1 MSLYVYAADII
12 SRQQFQN
19 KILAGKELK
28 VTILHFLGAGG
39 TQRLCAAI
47 GKSKAM
53 EMVLTADRINAQE
66 AEKAGTYYFKQIH

>member
-1 MSLYVYAADII
+1 M
-12 SRQQFQN
+12 
-19 KILAGKELK
+19 
-28 VTILHFLGAGG
+28 HFLGAGG

-66 AEKAGTYYFKQIH
+66 AEKAGTSYFKQIH